1 MTTDSLRPLVDA
13 AWLKG
18 QLGRP
23 DLVVLDV
30 RTPPAN
36 GFIPGSVHSD
46 YATAGWRAT
55 VDGVPGLLP
64 EAADLERLIGGL
76 GIGNEDHV
84 VLVAAGQN
92 ASDMGNATRVYW
104 TFKSLGHDRV
114 SVLDG
119 GFAGWTADPGNP
131 VADSVGSR
139 PPKTFTA
146 APRSDLRATL
156 PEVVAAIAA
165 GTVPLIDA
173 RGPDQFAGQA
183 KSPQARAPGTLPGA
197 VNIANGAFYLG
208 ADKRFAS
215 ADTVKALA
223 EKADAAEAP
232 ITFCNTGHL
241 ASVSWFAL
249 SELAG
254 LPGVRLYDGSMSEWA
269 ADPARPLKNGPAE

>member
-1 MTTDSLRPLVDA
+1 MTTDPHRPLVDA
-13 AWLKG
+13 AWLKS

-30 RTPPAN
+30 RTPPAG

-64 EAADLERLIGGL
+64 EATELERLIGRL
-76 GIGNEDHV
+76 GIGNDAHV

-131 VADSVGSR
+131 IAEGAGNR

-156 PEVVAAIAA
+156 PEVEAAIAA

-197 VNIANGAFYLG
+197 VNIVNGAFYLG
-208 ADKRFAS
+208 ADQRFAS
-215 ADTVKALA
+215 AEDVKALA
-223 EKADAAEAP
+223 EKAEAADAP

-254 LPGVRLYDGSMSEWA
+254 IPGVRLYDGSMSEWA
-269 ADPARPLKNGPAE
+269 ADPARPLKNGPSE